1 MIIHFFRT
9 GFEVAFG
16 SFEHCFRDHRSSAAS
31 NPVAESVFASVIPSR
46 QNRSAGT
53 MNWLADLTA
62 KSSGCSL

>member
-16 SFEHCFRDHRSSAAS
+16 SFEHCFRDRSSAAS
-31 NPVAESVFASVIPSR
+31 NPVAKSVFASVTPSR

-53 MNWLADLTA
+53 MN
-62 KSSGCSL
+62 